1 MYFDMKNYLKSNRN
15 HTAEHIKKNAG
26 GIWVLSAGGN
36 FSVDNIDFMAQCCTI
51 KITSANQSWNF
62 SAV

>member
-1 MYFDMKNYLKSNRN
+1 MGV
-15 HTAEHIKKNAG
+15 I
-26 GIWVLSAGGN
+26 GN
-36 FSVDNIDFMAQCCTI
+36 FSVDIIDFMAQYCTI